1 MSFKAEFVIGGTKF
15 NVLSFS
21 MTINQH
27 TDQHGVPRDRVK
39 CDSITLLIESSGK
52 DDEISE
58 WATSPKMKKDGEISF
73 FKRDASAI
81 GKTISFEQAF
91 CVQHSTNFS
100 NDDEN
105 PMTIQITLSALL
117 VKINDKFKIT
127 SPVFDAKGGKK
138 GGNETAAGPSSNE
151 SKKPVSSF
159 IAD

>member
-1 MSFKAEFVIGGTKF
+1 MSFKAEFVVGGTKF
-15 NVLSFS
+15 NVLSFH
-21 MTINQH
+21 MTINQM

-39 CDSITLLIESSGK
+39 CDSITLLLESSGK

-91 CVQHSTNFS
+91 CVQHSTSFS

-105 PMTIQITLSALL
+105 PMTVQITLSPLL
-117 VKINDKFKIT
+117 IKINDKFKVV

-138 GGNETAAGPSSNE
+138 GGSNTNSSSSNE
-151 SKKPVSSF
+151 TKKPVSSF

>member
-15 NVLSFS
+15 NVLSFHMS
-21 MTINQH
+21 INQM

-39 CDSITLLIESSGK
+39 CDSITLLLESSGK

-58 WATSPKMKKDGEISF
+58 WATSPKMKKDGEVTF

-81 GKTISFEQAF
+81 GKTIAFEQAF
-91 CVQHSTNFS
+91 CIQHSTTFS

-105 PMTIQITLSALL
+105 PMTVQITLSPLL
-117 VKINDKFKIT
+117 VKINDKFKVT
-127 SPVFDAKGGKK
+127 SPVFDAKAKK
-138 GGNETAAGPSSNE
+138 KTNDTAGSSNE

>member
-1 MSFKAEFVIGGTKF
+1 MSFKAEFVLGGTTF
-15 NVLSFS
+15 NVLSFH
-21 MTINQH
+21 MNIHQL

-39 CDSITLLIESSGK
+39 CDSMTLMLESSGK

-58 WATSPKMKKDGEISF
+58 WATSPKMKKDGEVSF

-91 CVQHSTNFS
+91 CVQYSTNFTS
-100 NDDEN
+100 DDQN
-105 PMTIQITLSALL
+105 PMTIQLTISPLQ
-117 VKINDKFKIT
+117 VKINDKFKVT

-138 GGNETAAGPSSNE
+138 TNSASNSSGGQ
-151 SKKPVSSF
+151 KPVSSF